1 MRRFGIFNGFSLG
14 ATITEL
20 GKFERN
26 KIVLINANVDR
37 ESRTKF
43 KQEIRLTTCASL
55 ISLFVT
61 KWLTSNR
68 CELEIV
74 FIGHLNSI
82 TA

>member
-43 KQEIRLTTCASL
+43 KQEIRLTT
-55 ISLFVT
+55 
-61 KWLTSNR
+61 
-68 CELEIV
+68 
-74 FIGHLNSI
+74 
-82 TA
+82 